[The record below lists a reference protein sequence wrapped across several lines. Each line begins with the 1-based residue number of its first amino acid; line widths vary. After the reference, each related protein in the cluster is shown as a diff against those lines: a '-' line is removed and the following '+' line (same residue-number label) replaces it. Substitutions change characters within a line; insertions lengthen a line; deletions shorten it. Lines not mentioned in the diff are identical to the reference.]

1 MSWKAV
7 LLLVA
12 DFPARPLQ
20 ELTAERVGPVTGFV
34 AAAAWVA
41 GLSSLLIWRLP
52 LVEQIRWGPLGGREL
67 GLGLACGLVLF
78 VLGAVGYVAAE
89 RLLEI
94 EGGGSRAFAGSL
106 GGAEAVIVAVAT
118 TAAATAE
125 EAVFRG
131 VVLEALGEAGSTLLV
146 VLGSATLF
154 AVYHL
159 SAYQLLSTWL
169 YGVVLAGVTLWTGG
183 LWTAVVAH
191 VTLNLAGLGMAALT
205 AGTGATGA

>member
-1 MSWKAV
+1 MSWKVA

-12 DFPARPLQ
+12 VLPARPLQ
-20 ELTAERVGPVTGFV
+20 ELTAERVGPVAGFV

-41 GLSSLLIWRLP
+41 GLSSLLIWRLS
-52 LVEQIRWGPLGGREL
+52 LEEQLRWGPLGGREV
-67 GLGLACGLVLF
+67 GLGLACGVVLF
-78 VLGAVGYVAAE
+78 VLGAGGYVAAE
-89 RLLEI
+89 RLLGL
-94 EGGGSRAFAGSL
+94 EGGASRAFAGSL
-106 GGAEAVIVAVAT
+106 GGAEAVVVALAT

-131 VVLEALGEAGSTLLV
+131 VVLEGLRGAGSTLLV

-154 AVYHL
+154 AIYHL
-159 SAYQLLSTWL
+159 SAYQLLATWL

-205 AGTGATGA
+205 AGAGTTGA